1 MSNGTGSRKIVKVTT
16 YTSNCSFSSKR
27 YNQVVQ
33 KIIRSGLFTYKST
46 IIKLHYK
53 MSKDKMTIYVTRY
66 GESSY

>member
-16 YTSNCSFSSKR
+16 YTYNCSFSSIR
-27 YNQVVQ
+27 YNQVV
-33 KIIRSGLFTYKST
+33 IRSGLFTYKST
-46 IIKLHYK
+46 IIKLYYK